1 MKKIEVGGTF
11 SFLSA
16 TFAPMLQ
23 PETLA
28 YRIAQAFIHHPTSS
42 QQQAIDVFTRFMCS
56 PSSMAVMILR
66 GSAGTGKTSLAA
78 AFVKALSL
86 LGIRQ
91 MLLAP
96 TGRAAKVFAL
106 YAGHTAYTIH
116 RIIYRQKQA
125 ATFSAF
131 TLAPNKAS
139 NTLFIVDESSMI
151 SNDGHADA
159 LFGQGRL
166 LDDLVQYVYS
176 GNNCRLLLIGDS
188 AQLPPVEQEQSPAL
202 QRHVL
207 EEYGMDVFETTLS
220 EVLRQSLQSGILA
233 NATAIRQLVEHDE
246 LTALPRITFKS
257 FADISIVRGNEL
269 VETLANSY
277 ARVGQDETVVVTRSN
292 KRANIYN
299 QGIRAQVL
307 DCEEELPSGD
317 MLMVVKNNYY
327 WAAAEGVEANS
338 TAQKLAFIANGD
350 RVRVSR
356 VRNHRS
362 FYGLKFVDLTL
373 VFPDYDDR
381 QINCTAILDTLTTEA
396 PALTAE
402 QQQMLYNGVMEDY
415 AYIPLK
421 RDRIEKIKN
430 DIYYNALQIKF
441 GYAVTC
447 HKAQGG
453 QWEHVYVDQGYMTAE
468 MLTSSY
474 LHWLYTA
481 FTRATGHLYLVNW
494 SEQQT
499 NGDGAAS

>member
-1 MKKIEVGGTF
+1 
-11 SFLSA
+11 
-16 TFAPMLQ
+16 
-23 PETLA
+23 
-28 YRIAQAFIHHPTSS
+28 
-42 QQQAIDVFTRFMCS
+42 
-56 PSSMAVMILR
+56 
-66 GSAGTGKTSLAA
+66 
-78 AFVKALSL
+78 
-86 LGIRQ
+86 
-91 MLLAP
+91 
-96 TGRAAKVFAL
+96 
-106 YAGHTAYTIH
+106 
-116 RIIYRQKQA
+116 
-125 ATFSAF
+125 
-131 TLAPNKAS
+131 
-139 NTLFIVDESSMI
+139 
-151 SNDGHADA
+151 
-159 LFGQGRL
+159 
-166 LDDLVQYVYS
+166 
-176 GNNCRLLLIGDS
+176 
-188 AQLPPVEQEQSPAL
+188 
-202 QRHVL
+202 
-207 EEYGMDVFETTLS
+207 
-220 EVLRQSLQSGILA
+220 
-233 NATAIRQLVEHDE
+233 
-246 LTALPRITFKS
+246 
-257 FADISIVRGNEL
+257 
-269 VETLANSY
+269 
-277 ARVGQDETVVVTRSN
+277 
-292 KRANIYN
+292 
-299 QGIRAQVL
+299 
-307 DCEEELPSGD
+307 
-317 MLMVVKNNYY
+317 MVVKNNYY